1 MNRQQ
6 RRQAAR
12 QQKGNGQSYADVL
25 AKRKIGQQTLRMA
38 MEDKAVEL
46 AADIKC
52 QRMLW
57 GAVIALNE
65 QFQFGPKRTRDFM
78 EAIEKVA
85 EDFEAMKKQNGD
97 DYAEEK
103 LRERA
108 EKVSGI
114 KIRYQHEAE
123 REAWEKFKAQSD
135 DGNAPTMPDP
145 ESGEAAQSFGAFS
158 TMHLVQYDDE

>member
-12 QQKGNGQSYADVL
+12 QQKGNGQNYADVL
-25 AKRKIGQQTLRMA
+25 AKRQIGKETLRMA

-57 GAVIALNE
+57 GAVVALNE
-65 QFQFGPKRTRDFM
+65 QFQFGPKRTQDFM
-78 EAIEKVA
+78 DAIENVA
-85 EDFEAMKKQNGD
+85 KDFETMKKENGD
-97 DYAEEK
+97 EYAEEK

-123 REAWEKFKAQSD
+123 REAWEKFKAQN
-135 DGNAPTMPDP
+135 GGEAPALPEP
-145 ESGEAAQSFGAFS
+145 ESGDAAQSFGAFS
-158 TMHLVQYDDE
+158 TMHLVEYADD

>member
-6 RRQAAR
+6 RRQVAR

-25 AKRKIGQQTLRMA
+25 ARRQIGRETLRMA

-78 EAIEKVA
+78 DAIEKVA
-85 EDFEAMKKQNGD
+85 EGFEAMKQRNGD
-97 DYAEEK
+97 EYAEEK

-114 KIRYQHEAE
+114 KIQYQHEAE
-123 REAWEKFKAQSD
+123 REAWEKFKAQSSGD
-135 DGNAPTMPDP
+135 APALPDP

-158 TMHLVQYDDE
+158 TMHLVEYADD

>member
-25 AKRKIGQQTLRMA
+25 AKRKIGKETLRMA

-57 GAVIALNE
+57 GAVVALNE
-65 QFQFGPKRTRDFM
+65 QFQFGPKRTQDFM
-78 EAIEKVA
+78 EAIENVA
-85 EDFEAMKKQNGD
+85 KEFEAMKQRNGD
-97 DYAEEK
+97 EYAEEK

-123 REAWEKFKAQSD
+123 REAWEKFKAQN
-135 DGNAPTMPDP
+135 GGEANALPEP
-145 ESGEAAQSFGAFS
+145 ESKDAAQSFGAFS
-158 TMHLVQYDDE
+158 TMHLVQYADD